1 MMWERTMPSFDIVS
15 ETDMQ
20 EMSNAVNQVIKE
32 ITTRYDFKG
41 SKASIEL
48 ADNSINVVGDDIN
61 KLNTVTEI
69 LRAKLVRRK
78 LEPSCLEY
86 NDAEDASGGCK
97 RQEILIKQGVSIDLA
112 KKIVKAIKQE
122 KMKVQ
127 ASIQGEQVRVTGKKR
142 DELQTVMSLVRGM
155 DTDRPLSFTNFR
167 D

>member
-1 MMWERTMPSFDIVS
+1 MPSFDIVS

-20 EMSNAVNQVIKE
+20 EMTNAVNQVIKE
-32 ITTRYDFKG
+32 ITSRFDFKG
-41 SKASIEL
+41 SKSSIEL
-48 ADNSINVVGDDIN
+48 AEHTITVVGDDIN

-69 LRAKLVRRK
+69 LRAKLVRRN

-86 NDAEDASGGCK
+86 DEPEDASGGTK
-97 RQEILIKQGVSIDLA
+97 RQKIIIKQGVSTELG
-112 KKIVKAIKQE
+112 KKIVKKIKDE

-127 ASIQGEQVRVTGKKR
+127 ASIQGDQVRVTGKKR
-142 DELQTVMSLVRGM
+142 DDLQAVMALVRGM

>member
-1 MMWERTMPSFDIVS
+1 MPSFDIVS

-20 EMSNAVNQVIKE
+20 EMNNAVNQVIKE

-41 SKASIEL
+41 SRASIEL
-48 ADNSINVVGDDIN
+48 ADETMTVVGDDIN

-86 NDAEDASGGCK
+86 DEPEDASGGTK
-97 RQEILIKQGVSIDLA
+97 RQKIRIKQGISTELA
-112 KKIVKAIKQE
+112 KKIVKRIKDE

-127 ASIQGEQVRVTGKKR
+127 ASIQGDQVRVSGKKR
-142 DELQTVMSLVRGM
+142 DDLQAVMALVRGM
-155 DTDRPLSFTNFR
+155 EADRPLSFTNFR